1 MQYQFVTPEEM
12 GISSRKIEA
21 YIKLLEDSR
30 LATHNMILMRK
41 GKILFEH
48 YWKPFHREIRHRMY
62 SVTKS
67 FVGIA
72 IGFLEQEGKVHL
84 DDPISK
90 YFPKESENSHPLQR
104 AQTIRHMLMMANA
117 MPNSNYFQDKPADR
131 VQHYF
136 DRNRP
141 GARPSGTIFEYDSEG
156 SFILCALVERLSG
169 MKFVDFLRDRLFNK
183 IGVGEMDCLE
193 CPGGHSWGD
202 SALLCRPIDLLR
214 VAEFCMNKGE
224 GILNKAYVTAATSK
238 QIDNSNGSDEFD
250 HQGYGYQIWRTWDNS
265 FFFNGMGCQFAIC
278 VPDQELIMVYN
289 GDNQGNAL
297 AKKIIFDGFFN
308 LISRPASDQ
317 PLPPAPPVN
326 TEGLQ
331 LLCAKGEKHMPIEQ
345 QINGKVYHLN
355 ENPMGITELSL
366 TFEEERG
373 ILRYTNAQGEKEIPF
388 GLCKNEYSLFPQT
401 GYSDRVG
408 SQEGDRLYQCAA
420 SAAWVGEKDLFIK
433 VQIIDTYFGNL
444 NINLGFEGKGIGI
457 LMEKAAEYFLMEYQG
472 KAGGFYE

>member
-1 MQYQFVTPEEM
+1 MHYQTATPEEL
-12 GISSRKIEA
+12 GISSANIEK
-21 YIKLLEDSR
+21 YIRLLEESS
-30 LATHNMILMRK
+30 LATHNLILMRK
-41 GKILFEH
+41 GKIIFEH
-48 YWKPFHREIRHRMY
+48 YWAPFHREFRHRMY

-67 FVGIA
+67 FVGLA
-72 IGFLEQEGKVHL
+72 IGFLEQEGKLNL
-84 DDPISK
+84 DDPISE

-141 GARPSGTIFEYDSEG
+141 GAKPSGTVFEYDSEG

-169 MKFVDFLRDRLFNK
+169 MKLVDFLKSRMFDQ
-183 IGVGEMDCLE
+183 IGVAEMDCLE

-224 GILNKAYVTAATSK
+224 GILNEEYVTAATSK
-238 QIDNSNGSDEFD
+238 QIDNAHGSDEFD

-289 GDNQGNAL
+289 GDNQGNPL
-297 AKKIIFDGFFN
+297 AKKIIFEGFFN
-308 LISRPASDQ
+308 LISRPAGE
-317 PLPPAPPVN
+317 PLPPASPVN
-326 TEGLQ
+326 TEGLK
-331 LLCAKGEKHMPIEQ
+331 LYHAKGERHMPIEQ
-345 QINGKVYHLN
+345 QISGNVYHLN

-366 TFEEERG
+366 TFGEESG
-373 ILRYTNAQGEKEIPF
+373 ILRYTNAQGKKELPF
-388 GLCKNEYSLFPQT
+388 GLCKNEFAPFPQA

-420 SAAWVGEKDLFIK
+420 SAAWVGEKNLFIK

-444 NINLGFEGKGIGI
+444 NISLGFEGKGIGI
-457 LMEKAAEYFLMEYQG
+457 LMEKTAEYFLMEYQG